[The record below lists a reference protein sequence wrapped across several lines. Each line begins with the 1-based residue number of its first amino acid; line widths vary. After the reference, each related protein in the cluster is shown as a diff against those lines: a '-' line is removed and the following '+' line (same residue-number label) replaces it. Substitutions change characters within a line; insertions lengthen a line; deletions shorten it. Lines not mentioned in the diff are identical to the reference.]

1 MEDKSAAAG
10 VAQNNQNAATTA
22 TANIGTKPPTDQDNI
37 ANVSM
42 QVEYQTNT
50 AAVIA

>member
-10 VAQNNQNAATTA
+10 VAQNAATTA
-22 TANIGTKPPTDQDNI
+22 PANIGTKPPTDKDNG

-42 QVEYQTNT
+42 QVEYQTNA